1 MEECR
6 PLDLVI
12 PVLGAGTGNIS
23 GKVITQEQF
32 APSMEECRPLYL
44 VIPVLGACTGNIS
57 GKHNKL
63 LSVETLSTSELAQNE
78 EYTKMFILCV
88 NHILLW
94 ERKWCHC
101 ISYHD
106 LSWNACGVF
115 NSQKNTRARGKG
127 SHWNDGLYVEMRY
140 DIMGGGLM
148 HVWCLV

>member
-32 APSMEECRPLYL
+32 APSMEECRPLEL
-44 VIPVLGACTGNIS
+44 VIPVLGAGTGNIS

-63 LSVETLSTSELAQNE
+63 LSVETLNTSELAQNE
-78 EYTKMFILCV
+78 ENTKMFILCV

-94 ERKWCHC
+94 EWKWCHC

-106 LSWNACGVF
+106 LIAEKYS
-115 NSQKNTRARGKG
+115 REGKRKPLKWC
-127 SHWNDGLYVEMRY
+127 SLCRDALWRY
-140 DIMGGGLM
+140 GGGT
-148 HVWCLV
+148 HACLLLSLV